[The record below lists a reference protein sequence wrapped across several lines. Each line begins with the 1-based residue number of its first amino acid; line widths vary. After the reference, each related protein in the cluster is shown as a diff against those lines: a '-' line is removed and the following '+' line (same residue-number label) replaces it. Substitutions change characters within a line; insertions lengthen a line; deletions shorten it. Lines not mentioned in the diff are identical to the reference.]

1 MPAPRSLAALVVT
14 AGIAL
19 SGCGSSTTDA
29 SGDPSVSITPPAATS
44 TPPDDAEETTVLVP
58 GDKTPVTQTEPPPGE
73 LPPGPVPDAV
83 VSRPE
88 VQAAIADFAER
99 EGVEVEEV
107 VAAGYA
113 DVTWPDGS
121 LGCPQPGV
129 MYTQALVPGH
139 QLILQVGD
147 TTASYHAAEGRPF
160 AYCATPGM
168 PLPGG
173 SGTS

>member
-1 MPAPRSLAALVVT
+1 MSAPRTFLALVV
-14 AGIAL
+14 AVGISL

-29 SGDPSVSITPPAATS
+29 AGDASVSITPPAATS
-44 TPPDDAEETTVLVP
+44 TPTDDAKETTVPVP
-58 GDKTPVTQTEPPPGE
+58 GDESPITQVEPPPGE
-73 LPPGPVPDAV
+73 LPLGPVPDAI
-83 VSRPE
+83 VSRPQ

-99 EGVEVEEV
+99 QGVPVDEVT
-107 VAAGYA
+107 AAGYA

-139 QLILQVGD
+139 QLILQVDD
-147 TTASYHAAEGRPF
+147 TTASYHAAEGKPF